1 MLWTDFSGAGRP
13 TFCEYICPV
22 GTLEA
27 GLPLLA
33 VHPEFRQVLG
43 GLFAWK
49 SLILALVIIGSM
61 LNYRFFCKSLCP
73 LGAIYG
79 LLNRISLYRLQLRR
93 EACVACGKCRSVC
106 HMGVDP
112 ARNPGAAE
120 CIRCGECVAACPEQ
134 ALSLGFSIKCHEK
147 KTSL

>member
-1 MLWTDFSGAGRP
+1 MKQLNDCPNVVSCQDVEAIQKDNGYGWDILIRMELLTPLKSYLLQQQDFPEAEVIRLGR
-13 TFCEYICPV
+13 EM
-22 GTLEA
+22 A
-27 GLPLLA
+27 N
-33 VHPEFRQVLG
+33 
-43 GLFAWK
+43 
-49 SLILALVIIGSM
+49 AL
-61 LNYRFFCKSLCP
+61 
-73 LGAIYG
+73 
-79 LLNRISLYRLQLRR
+79 
-93 EACVACGKCRSVC
+93 VACGKCRSVC